1 MNQLF
6 PAQTRIA
13 LGRPTIKPRVLQKN
27 HKTASKER
35 SLRVASKPKGYLIL
49 MQTSPQ

>member
-13 LGRPTIKPRVLQKN
+13 LGLPAIKPGVLQKN

-35 SLRVASKPKGYLIL
+35 LPRLASKPKGYLIL
-49 MQTSPQ
+49 MQTSPR

>member
-13 LGRPTIKPRVLQKN
+13 LGLPAIKPGVLLKN
-27 HKTASKER
+27 HKT
-35 SLRVASKPKGYLIL
+35 ASKPKGYLIL
-49 MQTSPQ
+49 MQTSPR

>member
-13 LGRPTIKPRVLQKN
+13 LGLPGIKPRVLQKN

-35 SLRVASKPKGYLIL
+35 LPRLASKPKGYLIL
-49 MQTSPQ
+49 MQTSPR